1 MLRLLKAQMKMK
13 IWNVILQ
20 YKMVEVTIQWFLH
33 AQMKMKIWNVI
44 LQNFAVAI
52 LEVTE
57 VCFRL
62 VSGLYTRTEGKVMRS
77 CVIVI

>member
-1 MLRLLKAQMKMK
+1 
-13 IWNVILQ
+13 
-20 YKMVEVTIQWFLH
+20 MVKVTIQWVLH

-44 LQNFAVAI
+44 MENFTVAI

-57 VCFRL
+57 VHFRL
-62 VSGLYTRTEGKVMRS
+62 VSGLYARTEGKVMRS

>member
-1 MLRLLKAQMKMK
+1 MPRLLKAQMKMK

-20 YKMVEVTIQWFLH
+20 
-33 AQMKMKIWNVI
+33 
-44 LQNFAVAI
+44 NFTVVI

-62 VSGLYTRTEGKVMRS
+62 AVYMHELKGRL
-77 CVIVI
+77 